1 MQVASPGFESTA
13 NIPQRARR
21 RLRPLGHIRP
31 PRKREVTLI
40 AFKYTKTC
48 KIAERGEEREEETRS
63 GTEKRCSHN
72 LQSGHKA
79 VIPGGGQRIIAV
91 FFPQ

>member
-1 MQVASPGFESTA
+1 MKSGGGGGGGGGGGE
-13 NIPQRARR
+13 
-21 RLRPLGHIRP
+21 
-31 PRKREVTLI
+31 RKGV
-40 AFKYTKTC
+40 
-48 KIAERGEEREEETRS
+48 EETRS
-63 GTEKRCSHN
+63 GTERRCSHN